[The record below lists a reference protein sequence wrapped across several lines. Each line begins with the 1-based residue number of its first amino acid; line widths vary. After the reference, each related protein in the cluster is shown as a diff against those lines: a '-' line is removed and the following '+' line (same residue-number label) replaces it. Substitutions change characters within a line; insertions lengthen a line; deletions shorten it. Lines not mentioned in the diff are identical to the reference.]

1 MAITWGGTSL
11 PNPSQYPIT
20 YRQIGS
26 ALTVASGA
34 QVFDII
40 AQKMEI
46 TLTWNGITTAEK
58 DSIVTKATAFSS
70 ASLVLTNVGGPT
82 VSVIPQPGQL
92 TIDAFGVTPAWNV
105 TVTVCEV

>member
-11 PNPSQYPIT
+11 PNPTKYPIT
-20 YRQIGS
+20 YTQIG
-26 ALTVASGA
+26 AAMTVASGA

-40 AQKMEI
+40 AQKREI
-46 TLTWNGITTAEK
+46 ALTWQGITTAEK

-92 TIDAFGVTPAWNV
+92 QIDAIGYTPAWNV
-105 TVTVCEV
+105 TVTVREA

>member
-1 MAITWGGTSL
+1 MAITWGGTSI

-20 YRQIGS
+20 YLQIGS

-40 AQKMEI
+40 AQKRQI
-46 TLTWNGITTAEK
+46 TLTWRGVTTAEK
-58 DSIVTKATAFSS
+58 DSIVTKASAFSS

-92 TIDAFGVTPAWNV
+92 TIEAIGYTPNWNV
-105 TVTVCEV
+105 TVTVREA